1 MGFLLLSLLRLYILK
16 IKEAKLSCCIVTL
29 TPFVNASLTVIAYS
43 GNKPTVTVSYL
54 IDGVW
59 QALGV
64 VTQIIFG
71 AASVTVDH
79 GGLNTGVIK
88 FVQ

>member
-1 MGFLLLSLLRLYILK
+1 M
-16 IKEAKLSCCIVTL
+16 SCCIVTI
-29 TPFVNASLTVIAYS
+29 TPFVNQSSTVVVYS

-64 VTQIIFG
+64 MTQIIFG
-71 AASVTVDH
+71 LANVTVDH
-79 GGLNTGVIK
+79 GGSGQTGIIK